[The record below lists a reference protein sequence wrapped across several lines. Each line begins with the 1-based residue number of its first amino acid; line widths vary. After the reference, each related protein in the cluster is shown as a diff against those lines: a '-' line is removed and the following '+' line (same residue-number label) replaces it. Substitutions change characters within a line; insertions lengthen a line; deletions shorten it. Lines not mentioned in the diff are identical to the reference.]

1 MPTEVWGMYPPEI
14 NAGRYESGV
23 GAPSWV
29 ASAVKWSLFAGIA
42 VENNVALAAQVGA
55 LTGNWQGA
63 GSGAFAGR
71 SGPFAAWL
79 AEMQAIAV
87 GNAQTALSV
96 LQAYSVG
103 NASMIPLPLVVA
115 NRVAAR
121 TAQLAGVLGAP
132 NTEMVRLELEYAG
145 FWSHNAAVMNGYD
158 AAVNTATMYRSIP
171 APPPLVLD
179 GGFGG
184 LQAAESAVQ
193 NAAQQLGQGVETAH
207 TSVGNGM
214 GQTAQSMFGGQS
226 FAGPSAADS
235 TMWSN
240 LIGGG
245 ASAGS
250 GGGLSAFSG
259 GGSGGG
265 SSYGAG
271 GGAGGAGY
279 GLMPSASP
287 MASMV
292 KPGPVSAGGPSAG
305 FGGVSNA
312 PTSAR
317 PTSPMMP
324 PMHGANNGNKK
335 SEQRDNTFIVAADQ
349 EFPIAGNTRL
359 SAEPKHKPE
368 TAVSKV

>member
-1 MPTEVWGMYPPEI
+1 VPTEVWGMYPPEI

-29 ASAVKWSLFAGIA
+29 ASALKWSMFAGIA
-42 VENNVALAAQVGA
+42 IENNVALAAQVGA
-55 LTGNWQGA
+55 LTGNWQGGA
-63 GSGAFAGR
+63 SAAFAGR
-71 SGPFAAWL
+71 SAPFAAWL

-96 LQAYSVG
+96 LQAYSIG

-158 AAVNTATMYRSIP
+158 TAVNTATMYRQIP
-171 APPPLVLD
+171 SPPPLVLD

-184 LQAAESAVQ
+184 LEAAHG
-193 NAAQQLGQGVETAH
+193 AAQNVSQSLGQGAESAH

-214 GQTAQSMFGGQS
+214 AQAAQNMFGGQS
-226 FAGPSAADS
+226 FSGPSTSDS

-245 ASAGS
+245 ASASS
-250 GGGLSAFSG
+250 GTGLSAFGGSGSG
-259 GGSGGG
+259 GGSGASGL
-265 SSYGAG
+265 G
-271 GGAGGAGY
+271 GGMAGV
-279 GLMPSASP
+279 GLMPSSSP
-287 MASMV
+287 LASMA

-317 PTSPMMP
+317 PASPMMP
-324 PMHGANNGNKK
+324 PMHGANNGIKK
-335 SEQRDNTFIVAADQ
+335 DEQRDNPYIVAADQ
-349 EFPIAGNTRL
+349 AFPIADNTRL
-359 SAEPKHKPE
+359 SPTPE
-368 TAVSKV
+368 QPSENQVSRV